1 MDKKIE
7 TIIKEMKNC
16 GLEDE
21 ANSVI
26 SSLCIEVESGVKDN
40 YLELIKNIKDIAE
53 ETGKTEE
60 EILEDLEK
68 LIK

>member
-1 MDKKIE
+1 MNKKIDQ
-7 TIIKEMKNC
+7 IISEIKNF
-16 GLEDE
+16 GLEDI

-26 SSLCIEVESGVKDN
+26 SSLNTEVTSGAKDR
-40 YLELIKNIKDIAE
+40 YSELLKNIKDIAKD
-53 ETGKTEE
+53 TGKTEE

>member
-1 MDKKIE
+1 MNKKIE
-7 TIIKEMKNC
+7 QIINKIKNF
-16 GLEDE
+16 GLEDI

-26 SSLCIEVESGVKDN
+26 SSLNIEVTSGAKDR
-40 YLELIKNIKDIAE
+40 YSELLKNIKDIAK

>member
-1 MDKKIE
+1 MNKKIE
-7 TIIKEMKNC
+7 QIINEIKNS
-16 GLEDE
+16 GLENI

-26 SSLCIEVESGVKDN
+26 SSLNIKVTSSAKDR
-40 YLELIKNIKDIAE
+40 YQELLKNIKDIAK